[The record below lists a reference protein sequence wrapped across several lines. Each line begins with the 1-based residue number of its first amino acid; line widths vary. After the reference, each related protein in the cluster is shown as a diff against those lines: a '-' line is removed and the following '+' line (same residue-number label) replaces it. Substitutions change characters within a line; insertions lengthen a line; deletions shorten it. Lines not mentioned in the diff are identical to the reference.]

1 MVIVCIKLAIPIGL
15 VKIRGVHRLLVFGDH
30 GLPYI
35 IPNILLLTNFI
46 DFGNTLIKLEC
57 VATRSATSHRLEARL
72 ALPFALL
79 KLVEPGADFLD
90 GILRVQHEFML
101 DYVGSTNEDILL
113 TVSQLPLLHLFLEAL
128 ILLVLLGEIRGE
140 QFRRQNLLRH
150 ANTLKLVKLFNECF
164 VIVFTN
170 IA

>member
-1 MVIVCIKLAIPIGL
+1 M
-15 VKIRGVHRLLVFGDH
+15 RLSR
-30 GLPYI
+30 P
-35 IPNILLLTNFI
+35 
-46 DFGNTLIKLEC
+46 
-57 VATRSATSHRLEARL
+57 RARL